1 MPRARAPYNA
11 RMNDLAVAAIV
22 LLIAAMPA
30 SLLLLL
36 ALDLIRVRSAAW
48 RRSILAG
55 VALLAVPALGWLGRA
70 VWGWAG
76 AAHLEPLC
84 AAYAT
89 PEFRGRAAPGTR
101 SVVLETQTSDPPVW
115 AAALLRPPASLDF
128 VEWPLPDGRVG
139 RLERAGRREVPGP
152 LQSAYALEV
161 RRVPHHENRWFRVD
175 LERFRVVDR
184 SWGSAFAEGDE
195 LTLRAGTRF
204 WHCGIASGRDVTGP
218 PADPGPGIARFLG
231 QALQGRRPDS
241 AR

>member
-1 MPRARAPYNA
+1 MD
-11 RMNDLAVAAIV
+11 DLALGAIV

-36 ALDLIRVRSAAW
+36 VLDVIRGRAAAK
-48 RRSILAG
+48 RRWIVGCL
-55 VALLAVPALGWLGRA
+55 ALLVVPALGWLGRA

-101 SVVLETQTSDPPVW
+101 SVVLDNGASEPPPW
-115 AAALLRPPASLDF
+115 AAALLQPPLALDF
-128 VEWPLPDGRVG
+128 VEWPLPDGRVA
-139 RLERAGRREVPGP
+139 RLGPDGRRELDGP

-161 RRVPHHENRWFRVD
+161 RRARHHENRWFRVD

-184 SWGSAFAEGDE
+184 SWGTSFAEGDE
-195 LTLRAGTRF
+195 LTLQAGARL
-204 WHCGIASGRDVTGP
+204 WHCGIASGRAVTDP
-218 PADPGPGIARFLG
+218 PADAGPGIARFLG
-231 QALQGRRPDS
+231 RALYGPGGKRETIRSVDRS
-241 AR
+241 NG